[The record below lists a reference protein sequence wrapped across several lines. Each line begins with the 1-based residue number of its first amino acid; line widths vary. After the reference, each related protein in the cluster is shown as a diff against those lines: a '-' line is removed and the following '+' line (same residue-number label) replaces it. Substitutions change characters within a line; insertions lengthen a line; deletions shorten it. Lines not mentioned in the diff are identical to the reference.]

1 MTIEYDDVRHAE
13 IDYAFEVRD
22 YLLIQLQRAKVR
34 HYNIKEAFFQ
44 NLVDKQDK
52 VIDLLEKT

>member
-1 MTIEYDDVRHAE
+1 MTIEYDDVRHTE
-13 IDYAFEVRD
+13 IDDAFEVRD

-34 HYNIKEAFFQ
+34 HYNLKEKFFQ

>member
-1 MTIEYDDVRHAE
+1 MTIEYDDSRYAE
-13 IDYAFEVRD
+13 IDYAFEVRG
-22 YLLIQLQRAKVR
+22 YLLIQLQRAKAR
-34 HYNIKEAFFQ
+34 HYNIKEEFFQ